1 MNAQAKGF
9 LRHNNHIQKLT
20 FNQFLAENYHLSV
33 QHTFK
38 QDLVQTLEQLYLSVR
53 IKRGYI
59 ELNNTQAEAQLPAH
73 LKYLYRVAN
82 TLSKQQNIQQMFPI
96 LCKAS
101 IHPLKK
107 RFISRLKQRTST
119 KF

>member
-1 MNAQAKGF
+1 MNAQVKGL

-20 FNQFLAENYHLSV
+20 FNQFLAEDYYLSV

-38 QDLVQTLEQLYLSVR
+38 QDLVQTLDQLYLSVR

-59 ELNNTQAEAQLPAH
+59 ELNNSHAEAQLPAH

-82 TLSKQQNIQQMFPI
+82 TLSEQQNTQQMFPI

-101 IHPLKK
+101 IHTLKK
-107 RFISRLKQRTST
+107 RFISRFKQRSST
-119 KF
+119 KV

>member
-1 MNAQAKGF
+1 MNAQVKGL

-20 FNQFLAENYHLSV
+20 FNQFLAENYHLSA

-38 QDLVQTLEQLYLSVR
+38 QDLVQTLEQLFLSIR

-59 ELNNTQAEAQLPAH
+59 ELNNSQAEAQLPAH

-82 TLSKQQNIQQMFPI
+82 TLSKEHNNHQIFPN

-101 IHPLKK
+101 IHPLKT
-107 RFISRLKQRTST
+107 RLISRLKQRSST
-119 KF
+119 KV